1 MSTNSNNPTT
11 MIKSKFSNE
20 VHKILEPNV
29 GVKARDRWRL
39 KKKPLTD
46 AEKLELFDKIVEA
59 HANSTNELVSYL
71 YQRREKKR
79 IQKARVERGWVPK
92 VKTKKVV

>member
-20 VHKILEPNV
+20 VHKILEPNI
-29 GVKARDRWRL
+29 GVKARERWRL
-39 KKKPLTD
+39 KKKQLTD
-46 AEKLELFDKIVEA
+46 AEKIELFDKIVEA
-59 HANSTNELVSYL
+59 HTNCTNELVSYL

-79 IQKARVERGWVPK
+79 IHKARVERGWVPK
-92 VKTKKVV
+92 VKTKKAV

>member
-20 VHKILEPNV
+20 LHKILEPNI

>member
-11 MIKSKFSNE
+11 MIKSQFSNE
-20 VHKILEPNV
+20 VHKILEPNI

-79 IQKARVERGWVPK
+79 IQKARIERGWVPK

>member
-20 VHKILEPNV
+20 LHKILEPNI

-92 VKTKKVV
+92 VKTKKVA